1 MWVGS
6 EHLEHGRELFKI
18 WGYKRCEDIVWVK
31 TNKNKKDHSNTSSN
45 ISSSNTILLR
55 VKEHC
60 LVGLRGDVKRAS
72 DSHFIH
78 ANIDTDVIVDEEP
91 PIGSMKKPLEIYEI
105 IERFCLGRKRLE
117 LFGETANIRNGWLT
131 IG

>member
-1 MWVGS
+1 MSWDLNEIATLPIDEISEKPSFLFLWVGS
-6 EHLEHGRELFKI
+6 DHLDQGRELFKK

-31 TNKNKKDHSNTSSN
+31 TNKDKSKENIELPHSN
-45 ISSSNTILLR
+45 ILAR

-78 ANIDTDVIVDEEP
+78 ANIDTDVIVAEEP
-91 PIGSMKKPLEIYEI
+91 PLGS
-105 IERFCLGRKRLE
+105 
-117 LFGETANIRNGWLT
+117 T
-131 IG
+131 